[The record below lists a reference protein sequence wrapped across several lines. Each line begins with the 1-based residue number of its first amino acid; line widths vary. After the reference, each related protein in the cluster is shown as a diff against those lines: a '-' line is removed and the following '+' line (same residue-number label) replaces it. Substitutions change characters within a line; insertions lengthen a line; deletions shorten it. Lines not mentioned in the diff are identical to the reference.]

1 MSVGESSPN
10 YPAIWV
16 SPCGKYRVIRCVDDI
31 QWIPQVFQSPSWRS
45 LSFHVEWTSI
55 RFRYGEGCFG
65 GLPDTLEEALQQ
77 RMEPDLDV
85 LAMVLGNK

>member
-1 MSVGESSPN
+1 MSVGESHSD
-10 YPAIWV
+10 YPAVWL

-31 QWIPQVFQSPSWRS
+31 QWIPQKFQSPSWRS
-45 LSFHVEWTSI
+45 LSFHVEWASI
-55 RFRYGEGCFG
+55 HFRYGEGCFG
-65 GLPDTLEEALQQ
+65 GLPDTSEEALQQ